1 MDFKLLS
8 SQPVKAIVL
17 CIFEAHSPPNIFS
30 KIYNTSFLTYS
41 QRGSKYFVCG
51 LTKIYIYILNGTL
64 ALTLTPGGSDKC
76 AHPLQA
82 ILMIAAIYSTIV
94 SLLKVRY
101 KITSNPH
108 NHPTGK
114 FISFLLQIKKK
125 KKKLRLRNLGLGWG
139 LHMSLRPTS
148 PSSSHT
154 LEHKNC
160 LLGVK
165 QHLSLDWFPSSY
177 LFKQTRL
184 GQ

>member
-101 KITSNPH
+101 KIASNPH

-125 KKKLRLRNLGLGWG
+125 KKKTEAEKLGTRMGTAYVSEAHIPQLLSHPGAQELFAWSQTASFSRLV
-139 LHMSLRPTS
+139 SF
-148 PSSSHT
+148 
-154 LEHKNC
+154 
-160 LLGVK
+160 LL
-165 QHLSLDWFPSSY
+165 FI
-177 LFKQTRL
+177 QTD
-184 GQ
+184 